1 MGKPNVGLW
10 IVLLLAVVIIG
21 GLTLS
26 FLWS

>member
-10 IVLLLAVVIIG
+10 IVLLLTVVVIG

-26 FLWS
+26 FLSS